1 MTDLVKSEEDYTAGW
16 SSLSATRRSAIGIF
30 YARRSTSFSYNT
42 GERNLD
48 ISHTVFY
55 TGQFN

>member
-1 MTDLVKSEEDYTAGW
+1 MRELVSDYTAEY

-42 GERNLD
+42 GERHLD
-48 ISHTVFY
+48 ISSAVY
-55 TGQFN
+55 YAGQFN